1 MKWIFRSKVRGIQDE
16 MKFRGKV
23 RGIQD
28 EMKWILRCTIRGI
41 QDEMKWILRSTIRGI
56 QDEMKWIL
64 RCTVGG
70 NPKIG
75 QNKFIVF
82 TQTSLNHEYF
92 DRNKNK
98 SEFLPYT

>member
-28 EMKWILRCTIRGI
+28 EMKWILRC
-41 QDEMKWILRSTIRGI
+41 TIRGI